1 MRTQPA
7 QRHLKLSFASDWES
21 SLRRWRELKGTAL
34 TGSFNSAD
42 RRANWIRKSTSLS
55 KSGYILKMTFANCAE
70 RGFQGFENNEKQ
82 IGLYTWR
89 RDRAR
94 RGSIDQGVGD
104 DVS

>member
-1 MRTQPA
+1 MRTRPA
-7 QRHLKLSFASDWES
+7 PRHLKLSFASDWKS

-34 TGSFNSAD
+34 TDSFNSAD
-42 RRANWIRKSTSLS
+42 SCANWIRKSTSLS
-55 KSGYILKMTFANCAE
+55 RSSYILRMTFANCAA
-70 RGFQGFENNEKQ
+70 RGFQGVENNENQ